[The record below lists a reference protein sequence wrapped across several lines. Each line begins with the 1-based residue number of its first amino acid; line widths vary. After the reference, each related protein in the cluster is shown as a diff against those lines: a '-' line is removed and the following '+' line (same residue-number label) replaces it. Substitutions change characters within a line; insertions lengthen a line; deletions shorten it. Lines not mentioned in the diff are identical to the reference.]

1 MITATNT
8 ADNKYGMVTNTGK
21 LTKMA
26 MLKAITTEKK
36 NAVNSAAKII
46 SRRFLILPT
55 KTKATAK
62 ASNKAT
68 SKVTTK
74 KDTHA

>member
-1 MITATNT
+1 
-8 ADNKYGMVTNTGK
+8 
-21 LTKMA
+21 MA
-26 MLKAITTEKK
+26 MPKAITTAKK
-36 NAVNSAAKII
+36 NAVNPAAKII

-55 KTKATAK
+55 TKKATSK